1 MAVQISG
8 NDITVPR
15 DTTVTRNL
23 TVGGVLTYED
33 VTNVDSVGLVTAR
46 TGIEI
51 GARPGVAA
59 SISVDGNAIF
69 SGITTVGGNI
79 KVGGDMT
86 VQHSGLAVNL
96 FESTDNH
103 SRLRIQS
110 GSSSNA
116 QLEFGDQDDVDAGEI
131 RYDHV
136 NDNMAFH
143 VGNNTER
150 VRITGIGSVGIGTA
164 NPTALLDIGGN
175 TDGNI
180 QAIMTRGADK
190 AFQIQFRNETSSNN
204 SHTTAGKFGL
214 FRNAVEIVGMEFL
227 RGAGVGAGSLAF
239 TNTDGETLRINSSGS
254 VTVGSGITLSPDGN
268 VFTTGVST
276 FSSNVNIGVG
286 TTGFVS
292 ITPDA
297 AIKLQVRGTSGQDVL
312 MINTQSVAGDGDTFA
327 NIRGDNRS
335 GIRIRGGGSY
345 DGGAIE
351 LAGGLRDS
359 DPGIIK
365 FETGTGSS
373 VNERVRITSDGKFG
387 INTSSPAS
395 TLDVNGTITAN
406 GSFYQEDATT
416 GGDDAQDKTIEF
428 NRRGVFLLLISFSL
442 GTTTTDV
449 NRNVYS
455 LGLFISRS
463 NGATWVPIQQDLT
476 STHVGNLTISDASA
490 RGKLRIQKSSGSDN
504 RICAFRIDVLSSADV
519 AITVTDT

>member
-69 SGITTVGGNI
+69 SGITTVGVLTVTNNTHIGDNLV
-79 KVGGDMT
+79 VGGDMT

-103 SRLRIQS
+103 SRLRIKS
-110 GSSSNA
+110 GSASNT

-131 RYDHV
+131 RYDHST
-136 NDNMAFH
+136 DKMTFH

-150 VRITGIGSVGIGTA
+150 VGIASNGKVGIGTNNPQKILHAISSENSVARIETTAATGRLEFKASGTTTIPYIEWNTNDLKLETGGSERLRITGIG
-164 NPTALLDIGGN
+164 
-175 TDGNI
+175 
-180 QAIMTRGADK
+180 
-190 AFQIQFRNETSSNN
+190 
-204 SHTTAGKFGL
+204 
-214 FRNAVEIVGMEFL
+214 
-227 RGAGVGAGSLAF
+227 
-239 TNTDGETLRINSSGS
+239 GS
-254 VTVGSGITLSPDGN
+254 V
-268 VFTTGVST
+268 
-276 FSSNVNIGVG
+276 
-286 TTGFVS
+286 
-292 ITPDA
+292 
-297 AIKLQVRGTSGQDVL
+297 
-312 MINTQSVAGDGDTFA
+312 
-327 NIRGDNRS
+327 
-335 GIRIRGGGSY
+335 
-345 DGGAIE
+345 
-351 LAGGLRDS
+351 
-359 DPGIIK
+359 
-365 FETGTGSS
+365 
-373 VNERVRITSDGKFG
+373 G

-395 TLDVNGTITAN
+395 ILDVNGAITAN
-406 GSFYQEDATT
+406 GSFYQENPQST
-416 GGDDAQDKTIEF
+416 GDDAQDKTVEF
-428 NRRGVFLLLISFSL
+428 NRRGVFLVLISYSL
-442 GTTTTDV
+442 GTTTTDI

-455 LGLFISRS
+455 LGLFVSRS
-463 NGATWVPIQQDLT
+463 NGATWVPIQQDLN

>member
-1 MAVQISG
+1 
-8 NDITVPR
+8 
-15 DTTVTRNL
+15 
-23 TVGGVLTYED
+23 
-33 VTNVDSVGLVTAR
+33 
-46 TGIEI
+46 
-51 GARPGVAA
+51 
-59 SISVDGNAIF
+59 
-69 SGITTVGGNI
+69 
-79 KVGGDMT
+79 
-86 VQHSGLAVNL
+86 
-96 FESTDNH
+96 
-103 SRLRIQS
+103 
-110 GSSSNA
+110 
-116 QLEFGDQDDVDAGEI
+116 
-131 RYDHV
+131 
-136 NDNMAFH
+136 
-143 VGNNTER
+143 
-150 VRITGIGSVGIGTA
+150 
-164 NPTALLDIGGN
+164 
-175 TDGNI
+175 
-180 QAIMTRGADK
+180 
-190 AFQIQFRNETSSNN
+190 
-204 SHTTAGKFGL
+204 
-214 FRNAVEIVGMEFL
+214 
-227 RGAGVGAGSLAF
+227 GSLAF